1 MMAIF
6 GIVGALDEHKVNNSK
21 IGFGFFLLMDL
32 QGATESRRFIEKYIA
47 KNLPKTTEQLETL
60 IEKNAISFLYEIMN
74 QTERKDLFFK

>member
-32 QGATESRRFIEKYIA
+32 
-47 KNLPKTTEQLETL
+47 
-60 IEKNAISFLYEIMN
+60 
-74 QTERKDLFFK
+74 